1 MLQYL
6 RYQRKQLCFQTGNF
20 CAMGQEERANC
31 GFALLSEFLKKR
43 KERNVF
49 MRASESI
56 PGFQAKLRE
65 YTNYSVRGIKKVCK
79 EIGPRPCG
87 TESELKAQEYMAKN
101 LQDYADTVEI
111 EPYDVH
117 PKAFMGWFWICGI
130 LAIVSVVL
138 FNVGLPLVS
147 LILTGLMLFMIL
159 GEFLVYGQVI
169 DFLFPKKTSHNLIAT
184 RKASGE
190 TKRHIILGGH
200 IDSVYE
206 WRYTYTGGKALLFGG
221 LIYAIVGLGVL
232 AVMSVI
238 AVAQGSLFD
247 APEGFAKILGYV
259 SIAFIPGF
267 IGLIIFVN
275 YKMPVDGAND
285 NLTGVF
291 ASASVLKFLSDNDI
305 RFEHTDVSVLS
316 TGGEEAGLRG
326 ARAFAKKHKA
336 ELSKHETMVI
346 ASDTMRDYEHLAI
359 YTKDMSGTVRNHP
372 QASALVK
379 KAGEYAGVTLS
390 YENLYAG
397 ASDAAA
403 ISKEKI
409 PAAAF
414 AAMDPGPPRYYHTRL
429 DTADNLVP
437 KTIEKGIEI
446 LLEAVY
452 LFDEKGL
459 QDSY

>member
-1 MLQYL
+1 
-6 RYQRKQLCFQTGNF
+6 
-20 CAMGQEERANC
+20 
-31 GFALLSEFLKKR
+31 
-43 KERNVF
+43 
-49 MRASESI
+49 MRASESV

-65 YTNYSVRGIKKVCK
+65 YTNYSVRGIKKICR

-87 TESELKAQEYMAKN
+87 TESEKKAQEYMAKN
-101 LQDYADTVEI
+101 LKDFADTVEI
-111 EPYDVH
+111 EPFDVH

-130 LAIVSVVL
+130 LGIVCVIL

-147 LILTGLMLFMIL
+147 LIITALMLAMIF
-159 GEFLVYGQVI
+159 GEFLIYGQVI
-169 DFLFPKKTSHNLIAT
+169 DFLFPKKTSHNMIAT

-190 TKRHIILGGH
+190 TKRHIVLGGH

-221 LIYAIVGLGVL
+221 LGFAIVGLVVL
-232 AVMSVI
+232 AVMSVA
-238 AVAQGSLFD
+238 AVVQGALFE
-247 APEGFAKILGYV
+247 APEGFARILGFV
-259 SIAFIPGF
+259 SIAFVPGF
-267 IGLIIFVN
+267 IGMIIFVN
-275 YKMPVDGAND
+275 YKMPVEGAND

-291 ASASVLKFLSDNDI
+291 TSAAVLKFLADNDI
-305 RFEHTDVSVLS
+305 RFEHTDVTVLS

-326 ARAFAKKHKA
+326 ARAFAKKHKG
-336 ELSKHETMVI
+336 ELGKVESMVI
-346 ASDTMRDYEHLAI
+346 ATDTMRDYEHLAI

-372 QASALVK
+372 QASALLK
-379 KAGEYAGVTLS
+379 KAGELAGVELE
-390 YENLYAG
+390 YAYLYAG

-403 ISKEKI
+403 VSKEKI
-409 PAAAF
+409 PATAF

-437 KTIEKGIEI
+437 KTIEKGIEV